1 MAQGD
6 RRVRLIHYGF
16 GESDFYFRLD
26 AKGVVGDEVAVDFDL
41 PVPTR
46 VRAVRHEND
55 WKVEVHK
62 ATDGVAYTPVECEP
76 EVVGGQ
82 GLQLR
87 VPFCALGWRKS
98 GGEVSFLVRVMR
110 GGAEV
115 ERYPDRG
122 LIEFCGPNL
131 SKELQ
136 NWFV

>member
-6 RRVRLIHYGF
+6 RRVRSIQYGF
-16 GESDFYFRLD
+16 GESDFYLRLD
-26 AKGVVGDEVAVDFDL
+26 AKGVPGDEVSVDFDL

-46 VRAVRHEND
+46 VRAMHRENQ
-55 WKVEVHK
+55 WTVEVHK
-62 ATDGVAYTPVECEP
+62 AMDGVAYVPVECEP
-76 EVVGGQ
+76 EVAGGQ

-98 GGEVSFLVRVMR
+98 GGEVSFLVRVIR

-115 ERYPDRG
+115 ERYPERG
-122 LIEFCGPNL
+122 LIEFSGPNL